1 MLYTAEGRKVTDQVW
16 EETLDELEFAGAR
29 DILKSMKEKA

>member
-1 MLYTAEGRKVTDQVW
+1 MDTLW

-29 DILKSMKEKA
+29 ETLENLKKGSSLSSNA